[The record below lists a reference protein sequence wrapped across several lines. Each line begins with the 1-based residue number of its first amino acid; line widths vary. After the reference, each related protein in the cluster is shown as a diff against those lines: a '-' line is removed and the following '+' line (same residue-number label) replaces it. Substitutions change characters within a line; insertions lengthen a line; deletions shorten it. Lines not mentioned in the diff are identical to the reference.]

1 MILQKLRRHTVL
13 PPFPGPFPALSAISP
28 TFHSRRSQNVV
39 VHPSQHNSKIPYSRH
54 LLLAIH
60 MRSPNYS
67 PESSFA
73 SSSRFSFINYN
84 SCENSKLGNDITTTC
99 NDLVYSSNS
108 FESGSS
114 LESEELESKENMKNS
129 YNRRDQDYG
138 TTEIVDRRKNVQKEV
153 TVMTIGS
160 KSKAHMLVQAPPK
173 FPYHVAKMCPN
184 TDLKKRTKSAQRYRI
199 QDPRTGGLFHRIKPR
214 PIMMDKSK
222 FPVNSLKKRSSN
234 LQDRSPDNF
243 QGRYVPFVHDDDNF
257 LVFSPSVLSSKAG
270 VIGKSS
276 KFNFFNRKKFL
287 SNDHNRED
295 NGKQAKF
302 FGTLVRKIRKL
313 REKNDDGRALSPV
326 EDRDHMLNSVVCD
339 AESIEILSA
348 GPETKWR
355 KSVPLQLESM
365 TLPKEQIDAYEVECE
380 AETDNTA
387 KQFFKSRSRP
397 KSSNLTF
404 HVKAEESEIDQNDAG
419 KSLSK
424 KELQKFKESKQGSE
438 SKLGVLVRKTK
449 LGISRKFSNNKG
461 SDIPTISK
469 HLKTN
474 CEELHINEE
483 GGVTNT
489 KIVYSTF
496 GGNPIETMKI
506 IQVNEDI
513 VPSPE
518 SFNVLVQIEV
528 RCYTYH
534 LHCAVRKIN
543 IFLNFVSFR
552 PVLFQ
557 GWMQR
562 SGMERWDFLK
572 SP

>member
-1 MILQKLRRHTVL
+1 
-13 PPFPGPFPALSAISP
+13 
-28 TFHSRRSQNVV
+28 
-39 VHPSQHNSKIPYSRH
+39 
-54 LLLAIH
+54 
-60 MRSPNYS
+60 
-67 PESSFA
+67 
-73 SSSRFSFINYN
+73 
-84 SCENSKLGNDITTTC
+84 
-99 NDLVYSSNS
+99 
-108 FESGSS
+108 
-114 LESEELESKENMKNS
+114 
-129 YNRRDQDYG
+129 
-138 TTEIVDRRKNVQKEV
+138 
-153 TVMTIGS
+153 
-160 KSKAHMLVQAPPK
+160 
-173 FPYHVAKMCPN
+173 
-184 TDLKKRTKSAQRYRI
+184 
-199 QDPRTGGLFHRIKPR
+199 
-214 PIMMDKSK
+214 
-222 FPVNSLKKRSSN
+222 
-234 LQDRSPDNF
+234 
-243 QGRYVPFVHDDDNF
+243 
-257 LVFSPSVLSSKAG
+257 
-270 VIGKSS
+270 
-276 KFNFFNRKKFL
+276 
-287 SNDHNRED
+287 
-295 NGKQAKF
+295 
-302 FGTLVRKIRKL
+302 
-313 REKNDDGRALSPV
+313 
-326 EDRDHMLNSVVCD
+326 MLNSVVCD

-397 KSSNLTF
+397 KSSILTF

-449 LGISRKFSNNKG
+449 LGIIRKFSNNKG